1 MNPTANTG
9 SNPIEPTVRALG
21 QLSPSSQNAVVALV
35 KQLAEREGIN
45 MEPTNAPGIQTPAEG
60 IPLWLAKL
68 RAERYAQRT
77 IHMYEYLA
85 RRYLKVNPMPTKFE
99 LQSYLAKRLEEV
111 SPAAASNERKALA
124 FLFGFLHPEGL
135 WPVNLLNSVG
145 RGRYREKLCPDV
157 GDILKV
163 LGTECSRQK
172 DTDNSGRWSCYSSP
186 PASGQRRRAY

>member
-1 MNPTANTG
+1 MSTTANIG
-9 SNPIEPTVRALG
+9 GNPIEPAIRALV
-21 QLSPSSQNAVVALV
+21 QLSPSSQGAVIALV
-35 KQLAEREGIN
+35 RQLAEREGISVALT
-45 MEPTNAPGIQTPAEG
+45 ESPGIQTPAEG

-68 RAERYAQRT
+68 RAERYAQRA

-124 FLFGFLHPEGL
+124 SLFGFLHPEGL

-145 RGRYREKLCPDV
+145 WGRYREKLCPDV

-163 LGTECSRQK
+163 LGTECSRRK